1 MKQHQSLVA
10 LFEQMGDIE
19 TLEQAFL
26 LYKKLGMAISA
37 KAQRTRIEYEND
49 LAGLLSFLTTNG
61 ITKVTQVTLT
71 HLKIYQAD
79 LERRGYKASTSNRKT
94 YAIKGFFAFLHEYAV
109 LKEDMAAG
117 LIPPLVERGEPRFL
131 SEDEYT
137 RLLQVCSGNVR
148 DAAIIELFLQTGIR
162 LSELVDL
169 TVRDVSLASTTKPG
183 AMATGSIR
191 IKRGGA
197 HVTIPLNHKAA
208 NALRKWLEIREPV
221 SDTALFLT
229 AVHKPMGKRAV
240 QLMLH
245 KYLAEAGIE
254 NASVQTLRHTM
265 AVHHIARGT
274 PVKTVA
280 EILGDHPD
288 TVQGYL
294 AARARC
300 TNGHCRK
307 TRCKWLSSR
316 FD

>member
-10 LFEQMGDIE
+10 LFEEIGAIE
-19 TLEQAFL
+19 TLEQAFS
-26 LYKKLGMAISA
+26 LYKRLGLRLSA
-37 KAQRTRIEYEND
+37 KAQRTRVEYEND
-49 LAGLLSFLTTNG
+49 LAGLLSFLAANG

-71 HLKIYQAD
+71 HLKVYQAE
-79 LERRGYKASTSNRKT
+79 LERRGYKASTRNRKT
-94 YAIKGFFAFLHEYAV
+94 YAIKGFFSFLREYAV
-109 LKEDMAAG
+109 VKEDIAAG

-137 RLLQVCSGNVR
+137 RLLQVCSGNAR
-148 DAAIIELFLQTGIR
+148 DAAIVELFLQTGIR

-169 TVRDVSLASTTKPG
+169 TVRDLSFPSTTKPD
-183 AMATGSIR
+183 AMPAGFIR
-191 IKRGGA
+191 INRGGA
-197 HVTIPLNHKAA
+197 HVTIPLNHKAV

-221 SDTALFLT
+221 SDTVLFLT

-240 QLMLH
+240 QLMLQ

-288 TVQGYL
+288 TVQGYMA
-294 AARARC
+294 AARKVHQRALQE
-300 TNGHCRK
+300 NA
-307 TRCKWLSSR
+307 L
-316 FD
+316 